1 MTGLINLSFFFFIII
16 PSAIIHE
23 FSHAWMAYYLG
34 DDTAKRFG
42 RLTLNPLA
50 HIDLWGTIL
59 MPIFLSLITG
69 GTFLFAYAKPV
80 PFNPYNL
87 RNQKYGQAL
96 VGAAGPVANL
106 LVAIIFGLIVRFL
119 SNLPADGPISNFT
132 LFLSIIVYANILLM
146 VFNLMPIPPLDGSR
160 ILGVLLPEK
169 WIGIRIFLERNG
181 FLILLFFLFFAFI
194 IIQPIVFLIFKLI
207 VGVPP
212 LEF

>member
-1 MTGLINLSFFFFIII
+1 MANLIFFFFIII

-23 FSHAWMAYYLG
+23 FSHAWMAYFLG

-59 MPIFLSLITG
+59 MPIFLSLMSG

-96 VGAAGPVANL
+96 VAIAGPAANL
-106 LVAIIFGLIVRFL
+106 LVAVIFGLMVRFL
-119 SNLPADGPISNFT
+119 PVSNFT

-146 VFNLMPIPPLDGSR
+146 VFNLIPIPPLDGSK
-160 ILGVLLPEK
+160 IFDIFLPEK
-169 WIGIRIFLERNG
+169 WIGIKYFFERNA
-181 FLILLFFLFFAFI
+181 FLILLFFLLFASA

-207 VGVPP
+207 VGTSP